1 MTALPHTRSRALLNQ
16 LSAPS
21 ATVAAKFSKASRTLG
36 DSHLRRRVQRSNAEL
51 TPKPQRLSATATGS
65 GSRLDMLG
73 VETVCTLLIAAVQ
86 RASGKLLGR

>member
-1 MTALPHTRSRALLNQ
+1 MTALPHTRSRAVLNQ

-21 ATVAAKFSKASRTLG
+21 ARVVAEFSKSSRTLG
-36 DSHLRRRVQRSNAEL
+36 DSHLRRRVQRSNGEI
-51 TPKPQRLSATATGS
+51 TPKPQRPSATATGS

-73 VETVCTLLIAAVQ
+73 VETIRTLSIAAAQ